1 MIPLIVGTA
10 LALFALAFVLH
21 PIFFPPVRTY
31 SQSAV
36 RQTALRF
43 RTPAVDALREIEF
56 DKETG
61 KLSEGDYDALRVS
74 YTEKALD
81 ELRRKQMPE
90 CPACGPRPEADARF
104 CSSCGSA
111 LSTQVIAG

>member
-21 PIFFPPVRTY
+21 PLFFPPSQTFDQSVVRKASTRP
-31 SQSAV
+31 A
-36 RQTALRF
+36 
-43 RTPAVDALREIEF
+43 TPAVDALREIEF

-74 YTEKALD
+74 YTERALD
-81 ELRRKQMPE
+81 ELRQGSSPA
-90 CPACGPRPEADARF
+90 CPNCGPRPETDARF
-104 CSSCGSA
+104 CSNCGTVLAAPVS
-111 LSTQVIAG
+111 

>member
-21 PIFFPPVRTY
+21 PLFFPPSRTY
-31 SQSAV
+31 AQSV
-36 RQTALRF
+36 IRKTAARLK
-43 RTPAVDALREIEF
+43 TPAVDALREIEF

-74 YTEKALD
+74 YTERALM
-81 ELRRKQMPE
+81 EIRQEQMLA
-90 CPACGPRPEADARF
+90 CPNCGPRPESDATF
-104 CSSCGSA
+104 CSNCGLA
-111 LSTQVIAG
+111 LST

>member
-21 PIFFPPVRTY
+21 PLFFPPSGTYAQTVIRRT
-31 SQSAV
+31 A
-36 RQTALRF
+36 ARF

-61 KLSEGDYDALRVS
+61 KLSESDYDALRVS
-74 YTEKALD
+74 YTEDALA
-81 ELRRKQMPE
+81 ELRQKQMPS
-90 CPACGPRPEADARF
+90 CPTCGPRPESAAQF
-104 CSSCGSA
+104 CSHCGLA
-111 LSTQVIAG
+111 LSS

>member
-21 PIFFPPVRTY
+21 PLFFPPSRTY
-31 SQSAV
+31 AQSV
-36 RQTALRF
+36 IRQTAARLA
-43 RTPAVDALREIEF
+43 TPAVDALREIEF

-74 YTEKALD
+74 YTERALN
-81 ELRRKQMPE
+81 ELRNQGK
-90 CPACGPRPEADARF
+90 PACVTCGPRPEADALF
-104 CSSCGSA
+104 CSNCGKA
-111 LSTQVIAG
+111 L

>member
-21 PIFFPPVRTY
+21 PLFFPPSRTY
-31 SQSAV
+31 DQSV
-36 RQTALRF
+36 IRQIAARP

-74 YTEKALD
+74 YTEQALD
-81 ELRRKQMPE
+81 ELRQGTRVA
-90 CPACGPRPEADARF
+90 CPNCGPRPETDARF
-104 CSSCGSA
+104 CSNCGTTLA
-111 LSTQVIAG
+111 APLS

>member
-21 PIFFPPVRTY
+21 PLFFPPSRTY
-31 SQSAV
+31 EESVV
-36 RQTALRF
+36 RKTAARF

-61 KLSEGDYDALRVS
+61 KLSESDYDALRVS
-74 YTEKALD
+74 YTQSALT
-81 ELRRKQMPE
+81 ELRRGQMLQCPE
-90 CPACGPRPEADARF
+90 CGPRPETDAQF
-104 CSSCGSA
+104 CSNCGRS
-111 LSTQVIAG
+111 LST

>member
-21 PIFFPPVRTY
+21 PLFFPPSRTY
-31 SQSAV
+31 AQSV
-36 RQTALRF
+36 IRQTRARLA
-43 RTPAVDALREIEF
+43 TPAVDALREIEF

-74 YTEKALD
+74 YTERALE
-81 ELRRKQMPE
+81 ELRSKGKPT
-90 CPACGPRPEADARF
+90 CPTCGPRPESDALF
-104 CSSCGSA
+104 CSNCGAPISA
-111 LSTQVIAG
+111 TA

>member
-21 PIFFPPVRTY
+21 PLFFPPSRTY
-31 SQSAV
+31 AQSMV
-36 RQTALRF
+36 RKTAIRF

-74 YTEKALD
+74 YTERALT
-81 ELRRKQMPE
+81 ELRQKQMPA
-90 CPACGPRPEADARF
+90 CPTCGPRPESDAIF
-104 CSSCGSA
+104 CSNCGQPLSA
-111 LSTQVIAG
+111 